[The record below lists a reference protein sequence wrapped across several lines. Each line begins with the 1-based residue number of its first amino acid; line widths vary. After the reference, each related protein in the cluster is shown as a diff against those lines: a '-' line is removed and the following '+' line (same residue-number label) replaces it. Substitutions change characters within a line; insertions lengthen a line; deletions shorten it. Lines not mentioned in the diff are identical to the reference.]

1 MKIIFGFIVVGAL
14 FFGGYLVMNIT
25 DSEDT
30 TPVAPAG
37 SNVSVVDG
45 KQIID
50 LRAKGGYTPK
60 VTVAKAGM
68 PTILRVST
76 NGTFDCSSAIRISSL
91 RVSQTLP
98 MNGTTDIALGTLE
111 SGVIQGNCSMGMYP
125 FQINVESSGE

>member
-111 SGVIQGNCSMGMYP
+111 PGVIQGNCSMGMYP
-125 FQINVESSGE
+125 FQIKVESSGE

>member
-1 MKIIFGFIVVGAL
+1 MKILFGLIVVGAL
-14 FFGGYLVMNIT
+14 FFGGYIIMNLNNSND
-25 DSEDT
+25 DSATVE
-30 TPVAPAG
+30 PGA

-45 KQIID
+45 TQIIT

-68 PTILRVST
+68 PTTLRVGT
-76 NGTFDCSSAIRISSL
+76 NGTFDCSSAIRIPSL

-111 SGVIQGNCSMGMYP
+111 SGVIQGNCGMGMYP
-125 FQINVESSGE
+125 FQINVEN